1 MSEEICHQLF
11 WRDFLKSQA
20 LLMLQQLKA
29 IMAANRVLIMLLV
42 VEVEDWV
49 DVVLAGAE
57 AEVVLAAIR
66 VAGEL

>member
-1 MSEEICHQLF
+1 
-11 WRDFLKSQA
+11 
-20 LLMLQQLKA
+20 MLQQLKTL
-29 IMAANRVLIMLLV
+29 IAAKRVLIMLLV

-66 VAGEL
+66 VAGGL

>member
-1 MSEEICHQLF
+1 
-11 WRDFLKSQA
+11 
-20 LLMLQQLKA
+20 MLQQLKA

-57 AEVVLAAIR
+57 AEVVLAAVR